1 MAEKPGRLEVQYF
14 DGSNWVALTSSSQSL
29 VLDLEIEDTLY
40 SPQTARFRV
49 ADLKDNG
56 IFQDSSTNA
65 VLKEFMN
72 IRILDPD
79 KYIVYFSGKIFRL
92 AKKYEQPY
100 GEILEVVCYDALY
113 TLGNEYL
120 DTDSDSVAAS
130 KAHTLISTWIGNH
143 IPTALLSVA
152 NDSGDVDRFEPSA
165 YNRAN
170 TAKVVKAGRSQISV
184 LSAILQETLQDQLL
198 TTKDRGYVYYV
209 DPNFTSTATSHN
221 PAGFFTYFARNRM
234 PAAEASGG
242 AAAPSGNGLTLERPD
257 GTTQTESGTKHL
269 MMSELDI
276 SSSSREVVTD
286 IIANY
291 YHEETGKRVSKRFSI
306 IHFTAHSGM
315 ATAQYDDIGFD
326 AGPGTGGTDISN
338 LVDSGGNVIGRIQY
352 VSSLTAF
359 PAFMIL
365 SDRSSHALV
374 AGETLS
380 ADSHGSGASITLSSV
395 DTIGSQFVYEPKAVW
410 GVTKTTKA
418 NFDKES
424 DANEIRTKLAGI
436 FEGRQNVPDR
446 LSFSTSQLPYYWVEG
461 RATSSTTGST
471 LHDSAV
477 DWETKGVRTGATFL
491 KLSGTGGTVT
501 AYGYVSSLTDAGV
514 ITCALNTGTW
524 AVDDYYRWQVRVRA
538 GHQVFVKCV
547 PKGID
552 GEGQLVTR
560 IKINQNMG
568 SQTITS
574 YETQGTAARSIP
586 SNLAEMTSSAAT
598 HGATNVG
605 ASAPV
610 PIGDVTGKLTCVF
623 SAGAKSSPDGTRHD
637 TVTWT
642 AGTLKL
648 NKNLS
653 IDGNETD
660 EYSIAQNDTTTAN
673 GGALTAGGTQ
683 YVLYFQP
690 DVSATEL
697 KISTSAAWESADRTK
712 LKIATITTAT
722 DNGGVVNGAGYEAE
736 CMWDSASSS
745 IVIEGPASTAEGQ
758 SSKWGADYFA
768 VDGIQAKHMVVI
780 GSDKTADERFKF
792 FTPSEPADG
801 STTHWFR
808 GFTGDSVSDT
818 TGKWFE
824 FDVANKALNLYNGA
838 ATSLLLSQYTGSALT
853 FYDGT
858 GASAATADKLSE
870 FTTTGLSFFD
880 NSANGY
886 KLSMFDGSG
895 AHIYD
900 GTTATPGS
908 ANERVT
914 LNQGGLE
921 LHDFATND
929 SGNSATVEFFA
940 GATTSMGKLFTY
952 QTGSGGINELHLT
965 TATRTGD
972 IGYNFVVGAQA
983 INKVSYIKPLWDG
996 FAYLG
1001 DPDNGERF
1009 KQLGVKEGIYINGQ
1023 APSTPSFGGTTTQY
1037 MLYQDSGA
1045 LLWNG
1050 KGRVLQ
1056 MDSTEADYWVF
1067 DVGQDSGGTYRKH
1080 MYPSNAT
1087 VDGTAGDSYNYIGS
1101 YHNGSTWTLR
1111 PLTSIYSY
1119 YHNAGAGSAA
1129 APSFTFFTDGSN
1141 SDYDTGIYS
1150 GGANI
1155 LGFSTAGTARWSIG
1169 TGGDLI
1175 PATDGSGGAGYDIG
1189 SGSYE
1194 VDKFYGYTIYF
1205 SNSASTSGT
1214 DLIVT
1219 ASGQIAKKSSSIQY
1233 KDNVKELVFDSSKLD
1248 ILRPVSYDYKL
1259 DNAPDIGL
1267 IAEEVDEVYPE
1278 LINYDKEGKPESVK
1292 YHGLSVMLL
1301 DEVKKLRKEVK
1312 ELKEKN

>member
-56 IFQDSSTNA
+56 IFQDSSTNN

-92 AKKYEQPY
+92 AKKYQQPY

-242 AAAPSGNGLTLERPD
+242 AATPSGNGLTLERPD

-315 ATAQYDDIGFD
+315 NTNQYDDIGFD
-326 AGPGTGGTDISN
+326 ADVGTGGTDISN

-491 KLSGTGGTVT
+491 KLSGTGGTVA

-538 GHQVFVKCV
+538 GHQVWVRCV

-586 SNLAEMTSSAAT
+586 SDLAEMTSSAAT

-605 ASAPV
+605 SSAPV
-610 PIGDVTGKLTCVF
+610 PIGDVAAKFEGVFTSGSLT
-623 SAGAKSSPDGTRHD
+623 SPDTKRHH
-637 TVTWT
+637 TLTWT
-642 AGTLKL
+642 GGKLKL

-653 IDGNETD
+653 IDSNEAA
-660 EYSIAQNDTTTAN
+660 EYTISQNDTTN
-673 GGALTAGGTQ
+673 IHGEALTSGTE
-683 YVLYFQP
+683 YTLYFHP
-690 DVSATEL
+690 DDDEAEFKIVAT
-697 KISTSAAWESADRTK
+697 SSWNSADRTK
-712 LKIATITTAT
+712 LKIARILPVDPNT
-722 DNGGVVNGAGYEAE
+722 GSGAGKEAE
-736 CMWDSASSS
+736 IVFELQSTIILEGAASG
-745 IVIEGPASTAEGQ
+745 EAGPSMKLG
-758 SSKWGADYFA
+758 GDYFA
-768 VDGIQAKHMVVI
+768 VDGILAKHMLTV
-780 GSDKTADERFKF
+780 GSDDTSGVRFKF
-792 FTPSEPADG
+792 STPANDAS
-801 STTHWFR
+801 SSWFR
-808 GFTGDSVSDT
+808 GFTAYSDT
-818 TGKWFE
+818 DATGKWFD
-824 FDVANKALNLYNGA
+824 FS
-838 ATSLLLSQYTGSALT
+838 TSGKS
-853 FYDGT
+853 
-858 GASAATADKLSE
+858 
-870 FTTTGLSFFD
+870 LSFFD
-880 NSANGY
+880 GGRGTASTAERTGHIHTKIDESGITFYNTSADTASNATTTAQYTG
-886 KLSMFDGSG
+886 KLLTFYNGSG
-895 AHIYD
+895 LGDANRMITLGVAGD
-900 GTTATPGS
+900 GVDGKNGLIMWGIGDSPTGATPGLSFRNPANDEVAGFMYFSS
-908 ANERVT
+908 ASFGTHSDHMHWYNTSRALIIDSAVDTT
-914 LNQGGLE
+914 L
-921 LHDFATND
+921 F
-929 SGNSATVEFFA
+929 
-940 GATTSMGKLFTY
+940 
-952 QTGSGGINELHLT
+952 GSGG
-965 TATRTGD
+965 
-972 IGYNFVVGAQA
+972 
-983 INKVSYIKPLWDG
+983 
-996 FAYLG
+996 
-1001 DPDNGERF
+1001 
-1009 KQLGVKEGIYINGQ
+1009 
-1023 APSTPSFGGTTTQY
+1023 
-1037 MLYQDSGA
+1037 
-1045 LLWNG
+1045 
-1050 KGRVLQ
+1050 
-1056 MDSTEADYWVF
+1056 
-1067 DVGQDSGGTYRKH
+1067 
-1080 MYPSNAT
+1080 
-1087 VDGTAGDSYNYIGS
+1087 
-1101 YHNGSTWTLR
+1101 TL
-1111 PLTSIYSY
+1111 
-1119 YHNAGAGSAA
+1119 
-1129 APSFTFFTDGSN
+1129 
-1141 SDYDTGIYS
+1141 
-1150 GGANI
+1150 
-1155 LGFSTAGTARWSIG
+1155 
-1169 TGGDLI
+1169 
-1175 PATDGSGGAGYDIG
+1175 
-1189 SGSYE
+1189 
-1194 VDKFYGYTIYF
+1194 
-1205 SNSASTSGT
+1205 SASTASGT
-1214 DLIVT
+1214 PVRLLSGRHSNGEQDAIDSAGIEIKMFEASNLGSGT
-1219 ASGQIAKKSSSIQY
+1219 ASPAYVGIYPATAMNGSDATHDTRINAPWVNIGYIPDIDSGYNVRPINAINSHYHYGGFSGTYSNPNYSWANDVDTGMYRTGTNSIGFSAGDGLRTSIGATGTFLHTISSQNNTAVHIHASGLLTKATSSRRY
-1233 KDNVKELVFDSSKLD
+1233 KDNIQDLD
-1248 ILRPVSYDYKL
+1248 INTNKIYDLRPVSFDWKSGGTR
-1259 DNAPDIGL
+1259 DFGL
-1267 IAEEVDEVYPE
+1267 IAEEVSDILPE
-1278 LINYDKEGKPESVK
+1278 LVVYNEDSTPESVQ
-1292 YHGLSVMLL
+1292 YTSLSVLL
-1301 DEVKKLRKEVK
+1301 LAELKTLREEVKD
-1312 ELKEKN
+1312 LKEKL